1 VKLGQRRQRVKLGR
15 LQRRRK
21 KRSHPHFLPRHFLMY
36 MYICGLFFQVNVCFP
51 EC

>member
-21 KRSHPHFLPRHFLMY
+21 KRSTLIFCPAIF
-36 MYICGLFFQVNVCFP
+36 
-51 EC
+51 